1 MKISRLITGLAA
13 VVLFVAAPALA
24 MAQAANRPVVVELF
38 TSQGCSSCPAADKFF
53 HKLAGHEG
61 VIALSLHVD
70 YWDYIGWKDS
80 FANPAYTK
88 RQRAYAKTADRRVVY
103 TPQMVVNGADDVV
116 GNRAMDVVDVID
128 RHRRLPRTVDLDL
141 MRQGETVVVQAE
153 RLVELDGPLTV
164 QLVRYRPESTVHIKR
179 GENAGR
185 TISYA
190 NVVTEMRSLGDWDGA
205 APLRVEAEAG
215 GDAPVAVLLQNK
227 GGAGLIEAAAV
238 LE

>member
-1 MKISRLITGLAA
+1 MDFSKVITGVMA
-13 VVLFVAAPALA
+13 VVLFFAAPVV
-24 MAQAANRPVVVELF
+24 AQDAERPVVVELF

-80 FANPAYTK
+80 FASPAHTK
-88 RQRAYAKTADRRVVY
+88 RQRAYAKAADRRVVY
-103 TPQMVVNGADDVV
+103 TPQMVINGKDDVV
-116 GNRAMDVVDVID
+116 GNRPMDVVDVID
-128 RHRRLPRTVDLDL
+128 RHRRLPRTVALEL
-141 MRQGETVVVQAE
+141 SRQGESV
-153 RLVELDGPLTV
+153 LVEAESLKQMDGPLTV
-164 QLVRYRPESTVHIKR
+164 QLVRFRPESTVHIKR

-190 NVVTEMRSLGDWDGA
+190 NVVTEMRSLGDWDGS
-205 APLRVEAEAG
+205 APLRVTAEAG

>member
-1 MKISRLITGLAA
+1 MDFSKVITGVMA
-13 VVLFVAAPALA
+13 VVLFFAAPVV
-24 MAQAANRPVVVELF
+24 AQDAERPVVVELF

-80 FANPAYTK
+80 FASPAHTK
-88 RQRAYAKTADRRVVY
+88 RQRAYAKAADRRVVY
-103 TPQMVVNGADDVV
+103 TPQMVINGTDDVV
-116 GNRAMDVVDVID
+116 GNRPMDVVDVID
-128 RHRRLPRTVDLDL
+128 RHRRLPRTVALEL
-141 MRQGETVVVQAE
+141 SRQGESV
-153 RLVELDGPLTV
+153 LVEAESLKGLDGPLTV
-164 QLVRYRPESTVHIKR
+164 QLVRFRPESTVHIKR

-205 APLRVEAEAG
+205 APLSMTAEAE

>member
-1 MKISRLITGLAA
+1 MA
-13 VVLFVAAPALA
+13 VVLFFAAPVV
-24 MAQAANRPVVVELF
+24 AQDAERPVVVELF

-80 FANPAYTK
+80 FASPAHTK
-88 RQRAYAKTADRRVVY
+88 RQRAYAKAADRRVVY
-103 TPQMVVNGADDVV
+103 TPQMVINGKDDVV
-116 GNRAMDVVDVID
+116 GNRPMDVVDVID
-128 RHRRLPRTVDLDL
+128 RHRRLPRTVALEL
-141 MRQGETVVVQAE
+141 SRQGESV
-153 RLVELDGPLTV
+153 LVEAESLKQMDGPLTV
-164 QLVRYRPESTVHIKR
+164 QLVRFRPESTVHIKR

-190 NVVTEMRSLGDWDGA
+190 NVVTEMRSLGDWDGS
-205 APLRVEAEAG
+205 APLRVTAEAG